1 MKVLIIQQKMI
12 GDVLLSTI
20 LCKNLKLWNPEITVD
35 FVANRH
41 TLDVIKGNP
50 YIDNIIVFEE
60 SFKKN
65 KLEFFRFLIGFK
77 KKKYDFLI
85 DAYGKSESNLITLFT
100 PAKKKIAYYKYY
112 TQFFYTHPLIIV
124 KETQGLQLSII
135 HRFSLLEPIMGD
147 FKKVTDYDIFLSE
160 VEIETT
166 RKRIEGEI
174 GKGKKIIM
182 ISAMGSSWEKTYPFE
197 YMAKLIDIAHEK
209 TQANIILNFMP
220 DQKIHIDELIEMVS
234 EKTKTAISL
243 SLTPKSLRDYIAT
256 CFHCFAVIGNEGGA
270 INIAKGLSKP
280 TFAVFSPLVNP
291 IGWHT
296 EIPLIN
302 MAVHLNDFFPN
313 EVDHK
318 NRKKLRKDPKHLL
331 DLHLKLKP
339 SLFETEL
346 SNFLK
351 NAVQS

>member
-1 MKVLIIQQKMI
+1 MI

-65 KLEFFRFLIGFK
+65 KLKFLRFLIRFR

-100 PAKKKIAYYKYY
+100 SAKKKIAYYKYY
-112 TQFFYTHPLIIV
+112 TQFFYTHPLLIV
-124 KETQGLQLSII
+124 KETEGLQLSVI
-135 HRFSLLEPIMGD
+135 HRFSLLEPIIGD
-147 FKKVTDYDIFLSE
+147 FKKVSDYDIFLSE
-160 VEIETT
+160 IEIEIT
-166 RKRIEGEI
+166 RKKIEVEI
-174 GKGKKIIM
+174 GKEEKIIM
-182 ISAMGSSWEKTYPFE
+182 ISAMGSSWEKSYPLK
-197 YMAKLIDIAHEK
+197 YMAKLIDTAHEK
-209 TQANIILNFMP
+209 THANIILNFMP
-220 DQKIHIDELIEMVS
+220 DQKNHINELIEMVS

-243 SLTPKSLRDYIAT
+243 SLTPKSLRDYMAT

-291 IGWHT
+291 NGWHT
-296 EIPLIN
+296 EIPFKN

-313 EVDHK
+313 EVEHDNH
-318 NRKKLRKDPKHLL
+318 KKLRKNPKYLF
-331 DLHLKLKP
+331 DLYLKLKP

-351 NAVQS
+351 NAVKS